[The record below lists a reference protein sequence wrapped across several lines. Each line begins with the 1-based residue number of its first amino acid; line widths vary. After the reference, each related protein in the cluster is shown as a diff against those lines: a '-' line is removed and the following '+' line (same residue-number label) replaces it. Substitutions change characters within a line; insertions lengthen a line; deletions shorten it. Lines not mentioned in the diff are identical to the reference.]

1 MALLASITPTSL
13 VTHLIHFTAP
23 ELSALRYVL
32 SHVLESARLKCVSWR
47 LDRLKRGGV
56 VRKALLQVSLKIQW
70 FDKPMNIQLWNGPAR
85 KKRKVIDL
93 KTKYRQII
101 KSLNWSD
108 RKKLNTELFYYITDN
123 TLLAERW
130 RRRLYRRYTE
140 ILLFVILF
148 SCGPVTFLPD
158 VATAAAFDNNY
169 NYLKSNSTV
178 RVKRVFGA
186 SIQCINY
193 FK

>member
-1 MALLASITPTSL
+1 
-13 VTHLIHFTAP
+13 
-23 ELSALRYVL
+23 
-32 SHVLESARLKCVSWR
+32 
-47 LDRLKRGGV
+47 
-56 VRKALLQVSLKIQW
+56 
-70 FDKPMNIQLWNGPAR
+70 MNIQLWNGPAR

-158 VATAAAFDNNY
+158 VATAAAFDNRY
-169 NYLKSNSTV
+169 PLLQLSLVEFHSAGKES
-178 RVKRVFGA
+178 FW
-186 SIQCINY
+186 
-193 FK
+193 